1 MNTGSIAYRIADF
14 LRKSPPFQFMSEED
28 LLELA
33 QGARVRFHEKDEYVF
48 EEGNR
53 RGNFLY
59 VINKGTIRLTQ
70 KTETTESTHDFRGEG
85 DLVGL
90 GFFANQ
96 ELYRHSA
103 KTDSEC
109 LLYALKLDALQ
120 QLLPKYPDVVRWFGA
135 YFSLNPNAPVVRRIT
150 DFANSGTRKW
160 LNERA
165 PLPDWIGRK
174 VGYCYHFE
182 TVAQAAQTLAFYEAS
197 ALAVVSP
204 ELHPIGMISNEVLRN
219 LIATGNW
226 SPTDPVEN
234 HISRDLVVAPKDLT
248 IGDYILLMMRHGSTD
263 LCLTEDGT
271 AQSPLIRCL
280 SHEDLLFAYGTNP
293 VLIVEE
299 IRCSD
304 NDGERR
310 SLQRLRERAEAYIAA
325 ALTSRESVEWFAQ
338 VNATFTESVAERVLT
353 LSARNLIQNNNLY
366 APLEKTS
373 LVMAGRAAR
382 QEFFGVKGTK
392 WLLLV
397 DEKPERLSL
406 AVRQYWQGE
415 FEVEWEKCGFTG
427 IHADHGMPYNMR
439 CQTVEEWLQQLKAW
453 IREPENNHVWALRE
467 WLDLESCVG
476 PVGMPEVIPETLRR
490 ELAESD
496 RFFKYYAAQILS
508 HRLPMTIFRDEVI
521 EDAGVGRSSI
531 DLRNELLL
539 PIVDAARLLSFAI
552 GETQT
557 HSTADR
563 LRLCANEFRNER
575 ALFEE
580 AVEAFLLVFYLQ
592 SRTLL
597 LEEREETVVRVAEL
611 TRIDQHLLKSAMRS
625 AENLL
630 EFLAKHFGITRTV

>member
-14 LRKSPPFQFMSEED
+14 LRKSPPFQFVSEED
-28 LLELA
+28 LMGLA

-48 EEGNR
+48 EEGKR

-59 VINKGTIRLTQ
+59 VINKGIVRLIQ
-70 KTETTESTHDFRGEG
+70 KTGATETTHDFRGEG

-96 ELYRHSA
+96 ESYRHSA

-120 QLLPKYPDVVRWFGA
+120 QLLPKYPEVVRWFGA

-150 DFANSGTRKW
+150 EFANSGTRKW

-165 PLPDWIGRK
+165 LLPDWIGRK

-182 TVAQAAQTLAFYEAS
+182 SVAQAAQTLAFYEAS
-197 ALAVVSP
+197 ALAVVTAEMQP
-204 ELHPIGMISNEVLRN
+204 LGMISNEVLRN

-226 SPTDPVEN
+226 SPEDPVEN
-234 HISRDLVVAPKDLT
+234 HISRNLVVAPKDLS
-248 IGDYILLMMRHGSTD
+248 IGDYILLMMRHGSAD

-271 AQSPLIRCL
+271 AESRLIRCL
-280 SHEDLLFAYGTNP
+280 SHEDLLFAYGTDP

-304 NDGERR
+304 NDEERH
-310 SLQRLRERAEAYIAA
+310 SLRRLRERAEAYIAA
-325 ALTSRESVEWFAQ
+325 ALAGRESVEWFAK

-353 LSARNLIQNNNLY
+353 LSTRNLVKKNGHY
-366 APLEKTS
+366 PPLEKTT

-382 QEFFGVKGTK
+382 QEFFGVRGTK
-392 WLLLV
+392 WLLLIN
-397 DEKPERLSL
+397 ERPERFGLS
-406 AVRQYWQGE
+406 VRQDWQGE
-415 FEVEWEKCGFTG
+415 FEVEWERCGFTSTY
-427 IHADHGMPYNMR
+427 ADHEMPYNMR
-439 CQTVEEWLQQLKAW
+439 CQTVDEWLVQLKTW
-453 IREPENNHVWALRE
+453 IREPENNHVWAMRE

-476 PVGMPEVIPETLRR
+476 PVGMPEVIPDALRR

-496 RFFKYYAAQILS
+496 RFFRYYAAQILS
-508 HRLPMTIFRDEVI
+508 HRVPMTIFRDEVI
-521 EDAGVGRSSI
+521 EDAGIGRSSI
-531 DLRNELLL
+531 DLRKELLL
-539 PIVDAARLLSFAI
+539 PMVDSARLLSFAI
-552 GETQT
+552 GETRT
-557 HSTADR
+557 LSTADR
-563 LRLCANEFRNER
+563 LRLCADKFRKDR

-597 LEEREETVVRVAEL
+597 LEEREETVVRVSEL

-625 AENLL
+625 AESLL
-630 EFLAKHFGITRTV
+630 DFLAKHFCITRTV